1 MCMSSPK
8 VPETKIT
15 PPVQELEMDATNN
28 TVAAR
33 ESDLKRRKR
42 ALSRL
47 STMEGG
53 SMQASGNGKTR
64 LGS

>member
-1 MCMSSPK
+1 MSTPK
-8 VPETKIT
+8 VPETKVT
-15 PPVQELEMDATNN
+15 PPVQELEMDATAN

-33 ESDLKRRKR
+33 ESDLKRRRR

-53 SMQASGNGKTR
+53 SMAADGSGGKTR
-64 LGS
+64 LG